1 MKSIVLL
8 LFAITMGSGLGAYC
22 QDPVILTVDQ
32 PLPLQAD
39 AGTDIE
45 ISKGDSA
52 IIGGIPSALDGYGDY
67 VFLWEPSVG
76 LNDPTWPNPTA
87 TPDIT
92 TTYQLTVLD
101 ANNCT
106 AISEVTISV
115 DASGIGLDPAELLFR
130 CYPNPVEDELIIE
143 MTGMPA
149 LVKIR
154 LFNTMGTE
162 LIFLERKMFG
172 NEAVERISTNN
183 LPVGIYYLQLITEGK
198 TFYQSLIKT
207 R

>member
-1 MKSIVLL
+1 MKNIVLL
-8 LFAITMGSGLGAYC
+8 LFAITMGFGLGAYC

-39 AGTDIE
+39 AGMDAE
-45 ISKGDSA
+45 ISKGDSVM
-52 IIGGIPSALDGYGDY
+52 IGGMPSAFDGYGDY
-67 VFLWEPSVG
+67 VFLWEPSEG
-76 LNDPTWPNPTA
+76 LDDPTSPFPMA
-87 TPDIT
+87 KPEIT

-115 DASGIGLDPAELLFR
+115 DASGIGLNPIELQFR

-143 MTGMPA
+143 MKGIPTI
-149 LVKIR
+149 VNIK

-162 LIFLERKMFG
+162 LIYLERRMFG
-172 NEAVERISTNN
+172 NEALECISMNT
-183 LPVGIYYLQLITEGK
+183 LPVGIYYLQIITEGK